1 MAEKP
6 AVNASPLIFLARADL
21 LNLLKVAGDE
31 IVIPAAVARE
41 IQQRGPDDPTVQAIE
56 KTSWLAVVPTPSIH
70 SQIQVWDLGLG
81 ESSVLTWG
89 HIHRGTEIIID
100 DLAARRC
107 AAVLGIPC
115 RGTLGLVLVAKR
127 RGMIPRARPV
137 IAQLRQLGM
146 YLSDRVVDKALALV
160 GE

>member
-6 AVNASPLIFLARADL
+6 AVNASPLIFLARGDL
-21 LNLLKVAGDE
+21 LDLLKIAGDE
-31 IVIPAAVARE
+31 IIIPAAVASE
-41 IQQRGPDDPTVQAIE
+41 VQERGSEDPTVQAME
-56 KTSWLAVVPTPSIH
+56 KAAWMTVVPTPPIDER
-70 SQIQVWDLGLG
+70 IQAWDLGPG

-107 AAVLGIPC
+107 ATVLGIPC

-127 RGMIPRARPV
+127 RGIIPRARPV
-137 IAQLRQLGM
+137 IDQLRQLGM
-146 YLSDRVVDKALALV
+146 YLFDHVVDKALALV